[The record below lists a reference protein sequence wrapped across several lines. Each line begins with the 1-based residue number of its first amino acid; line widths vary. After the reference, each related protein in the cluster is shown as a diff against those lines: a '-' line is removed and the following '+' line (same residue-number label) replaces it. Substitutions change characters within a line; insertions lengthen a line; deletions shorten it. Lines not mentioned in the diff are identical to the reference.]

1 MNLLDFAI
9 QTTNQYIGQIP
20 KSQRKKYGQF
30 FTSKETAIFMAGLFD
45 VPAGKTTLHILDP
58 GAGSGILSI
67 ALLER
72 LQGIPQLKSVHL
84 VCYENDP
91 KIIELLKNN
100 LDWACQNSTIQ
111 INYEI
116 REDNYILSQI
126 LDYNGMIGANPNPLK
141 FDMVVGN
148 PPYMKMAKDSPEA
161 KAMPDVCYGAPNLYF
176 LFAAM
181 SLFNLVS
188 NGELVYIIPRSWTSG
203 AYFKKFRQKFLSKG
217 TLQHIHLFVS
227 RDKVFDRESVLQETI
242 IIKVCKSTQEPAK
255 VAITTTQS
263 NNDFT
268 NITTFEAPY
277 TTVISGENRYVYLV
291 TNEQEVKTLEQLNHW
306 KNTLPSIGLR
316 MKTGL
321 TVDFRN
327 MDVLRDVAED
337 SAVPLFYS
345 QHIQAGKIRFPIGKE
360 HEYIATEQAGLL
372 QPNTNYLF
380 VKRFTAK
387 EEHRRLQCGVYLARK
402 YPNYTNIS
410 TQNKINFIDG
420 LRDLSECVVY
430 GLYVL
435 FNSTLYDCYYRIL
448 NGSTQ
453 VNSTE
458 INSMPVPP
466 LASIELMGKALIRAQ
481 DMTEERCDQILRS
494 FIYEQNRGSK
504 SDIERIASAS

>member
-1 MNLLDFAI
+1 MEKSTFEQMGGTYYQQGDYFLPNFSVPESAPVGIWGVRHLCYLKKHRQAIYTAMLLSDKLNSYLAEIDQQAQVMFSQLVKQIAGHEKITEHLKESNQLEWVRKMN
-9 QTTNQYIGQIP
+9 N
-20 KSQRKKYGQF
+20 
-30 FTSKETAIFMAGLFD
+30 
-45 VPAGKTTLHILDP
+45 V
-58 GAGSGILSI
+58 
-67 ALLER
+67 
-72 LQGIPQLKSVHL
+72 
-84 VCYENDP
+84 
-91 KIIELLKNN
+91 
-100 LDWACQNSTIQ
+100 
-111 INYEI
+111 
-116 REDNYILSQI
+116 
-126 LDYNGMIGANPNPLK
+126 GMIGANLSPLK
-141 FDMVVGN
+141 YDMVVSN
-148 PPYMKMAKDSPEA
+148 PPYMKMTKDSPEA

-181 SLFNLVS
+181 GLFNLIH

-203 AYFKKFRQKFLSKG
+203 AYFKRFRQKFLSEG

-227 RDKVFDRESVLQETI
+227 RDKVFDKESVLQETI
-242 IIKVCKSTQEPAK
+242 IIKVRKSTQKPSK

-263 NNDFT
+263 NNDFS

-277 TTVISGENRYVYLV
+277 TTVISGEDCYVYLV
-291 TNEQEVKTLEQLNHW
+291 TNEQEVKTLEQLNQW
-306 KNTLPSIGLR
+306 GDTLPSIGLR

-327 MDVLRDVAED
+327 KDVLRDVAED

-345 QHIQAGKIRFPIGKE
+345 QHIQAGKILFPIGKE
-360 HEYIATEQAGLL
+360 HEYIATEQVGLL
-372 QPNTNYLF
+372 QPNANYLF

-402 YPNYTNIS
+402 YPEYANIS
-410 TQNKINFIDG
+410 TQNKINFISG
-420 LRDLSECVVY
+420 LQNLSECIVY

-466 LASIELMGKALIRAQ
+466 LASIESMGKELIRAQ
-481 DMTEERCDQILRS
+481 DMTEECCDQILRG
-494 FIYEQNRGSK
+494 FIYEQSRGSK
-504 SDIERIASAS
+504 SNTERVASAS